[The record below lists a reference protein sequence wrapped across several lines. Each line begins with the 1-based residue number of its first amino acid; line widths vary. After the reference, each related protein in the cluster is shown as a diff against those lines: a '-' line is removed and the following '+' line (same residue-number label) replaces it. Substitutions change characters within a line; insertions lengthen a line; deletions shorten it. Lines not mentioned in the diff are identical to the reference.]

1 MKIIKIKDVN
11 KKVVPKEK
19 KKKYNHSF
27 YANHKYF
34 SHPYYVNKKNKLIS
48 FVDQLNFNWI
58 SKNK

>member
-1 MKIIKIKDVN
+1 LKIIKIKDVN

-48 FVDQLNFNWI
+48 FVDQLNFN
-58 SKNK
+58 